1 MVDGEMVRDS
11 TWRQEVGVL
20 VVCVWGGRGVKEE
33 ERADTHN
40 IVEAYTP
47 ALKKD
52 LAREA
57 IDKGKPELEH
67 KERDERGWEK
77 QWRGVNLP

>member
-1 MVDGEMVRDS
+1 MEKS
-11 TWRQEVGVL
+11 ET
-20 VVCVWGGRGVKEE
+20 VWEGL
-33 ERADTHN
+33 RADTHH

-52 LAREA
+52 LAREP

-77 QWRGVNLP
+77 Q

>member
-1 MVDGEMVRDS
+1 MG
-11 TWRQEVGVL
+11 
-20 VVCVWGGRGVKEE
+20 
-33 ERADTHN
+33 THH

-52 LAREA
+52 LPREP

-67 KERDERGWEK
+67 KQRDGRPWEMGGGGQSANRGMKFNQTAEK
-77 QWRGVNLP
+77 DTISKCDLGPGEAFN